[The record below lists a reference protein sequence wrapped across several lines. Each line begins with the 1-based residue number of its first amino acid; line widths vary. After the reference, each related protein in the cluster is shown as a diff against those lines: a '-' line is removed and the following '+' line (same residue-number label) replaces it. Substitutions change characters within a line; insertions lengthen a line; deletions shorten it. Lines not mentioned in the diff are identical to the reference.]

1 MTLQKLENYTNKDI
15 IKEEAEI
22 LTTILEDIAK
32 NLVSS
37 ETFEKI
43 LELKNLSVSK
53 DYQKLDEIVK
63 DLTNEE
69 MIVISRYFAI
79 LPLLINISEDVDL
92 AFEINRQNNRGEDY
106 LGKLSS
112 TIHQVAQKKMHMRFL
127 KT

>member
-53 DYQKLDEIVK
+53 D
-63 DLTNEE
+63 
-69 MIVISRYFAI
+69 
-79 LPLLINISEDVDL
+79 
-92 AFEINRQNNRGEDY
+92 
-106 LGKLSS
+106 
-112 TIHQVAQKKMHMRFL
+112 
-127 KT
+127 

>member
-92 AFEINRQNNRGEDY
+92 AFEINRQNNRGED
-106 LGKLSS
+106 
-112 TIHQVAQKKMHMRFL
+112 
-127 KT
+127 

>member
-37 ETFEKI
+37 ETFEKNSGVEKI
-43 LELKNLSVSK
+43 SRFLKITK
-53 DYQKLDEIVK
+53 KLDEIVK

-79 LPLLINISEDVDL
+79 LPLLINIY
-92 AFEINRQNNRGEDY
+92 RR
-106 LGKLSS
+106 
-112 TIHQVAQKKMHMRFL
+112 TW
-127 KT
+127 T